1 MGQVDLN
8 QIASQAQKAAP
19 IAGHGCE

>member
-19 IAGHGCE
+19 GTGNGCE